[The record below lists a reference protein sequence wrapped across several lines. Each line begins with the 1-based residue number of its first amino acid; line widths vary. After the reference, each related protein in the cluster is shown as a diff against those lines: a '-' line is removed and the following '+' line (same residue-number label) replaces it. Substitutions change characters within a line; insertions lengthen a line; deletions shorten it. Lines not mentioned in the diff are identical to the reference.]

1 METNRKNTIIAGA
14 LYLLGFI
21 AGILSISSAVDDP
34 EYLIK
39 TAANANQTLFAAL
52 FQFVMI
58 VAYLG
63 IAITLYPIVK
73 KCNERLAL
81 GFLSFRIIGTVFILI
96 GVILL
101 LLILTISQ
109 DYIRTGSSNLPMFQL
124 IGGLLRTGR
133 DYVNHIAM
141 IVSLNIG
148 GIMLYLLLYK
158 ARLVPRWLSVWG
170 IIGAILT
177 IIASFLIMFRLIDII
192 TPEYMIM
199 NVPIALQEL
208 TFAIWLIVKGF
219 DRKVIPSM
227 IENKITNAQ
236 VSRLP

>member
-1 METNRKNTIIAGA
+1 METNRKNTIITGV

-21 AGILSISSAVDDP
+21 AGVLSIASAVDDP
-34 EYLIK
+34 EFLIK

-63 IAITLYPIVK
+63 IALTLYPIVK
-73 KCNERLAL
+73 IFNERLAL

-109 DYIRTGSSNLPMFQL
+109 DFIRTGSSNLPMFQI

-170 IIGAILT
+170 IIGAIVT
-177 IIASFLIMFRLIDII
+177 IIASFLIMFGLIDII

-219 DRKVIPSM
+219 NRKVIS
-227 IENKITNAQ
+227 
-236 VSRLP
+236 

>member
-1 METNRKNTIIAGA
+1 METSRKNTIIAGA

-21 AGILSISSAVDDP
+21 AGILSIASAVDDP

-73 KCNERLAL
+73 KFNERLAL

-101 LLILTISQ
+101 LLIMTISQ
-109 DYIRTGSSNLPMFQL
+109 DYVRTGSSNLPMFQL

-158 ARLVPRWLSVWG
+158 ARLVPKWLSVWG
-170 IIGAILT
+170 IIGAIIT

-219 DRKVIPSM
+219 DRKVITSM
-227 IENKITNAQ
+227 NENKITNAQ
-236 VSRLP
+236 YRV

>member
-21 AGILSISSAVDDP
+21 AGILSIASAVDDP

-58 VAYLG
+58 VSYLG
-63 IAITLYPIVK
+63 IAIALYPIVNK
-73 KCNERLAL
+73 FNERLAL

-109 DYIRTGSSNLPMFQL
+109 DYIRTGSSDLPMFQL

-133 DYVNHIAM
+133 DFVNHIAM

-158 ARLVPRWLSVWG
+158 ARIVPRWLSVWG
-170 IIGAILT
+170 IIGAITT

-219 DRKVIPSM
+219 DRKVILSM
-227 IENKITNAQ
+227 TENKITNTQHA
-236 VSRLP
+236 V

>member
-1 METNRKNTIIAGA
+1 MDTNRKNTIIAGA

-21 AGILSISSAVDDP
+21 AGILSIASAVDDP

-63 IAITLYPIVK
+63 IAFTLYPIVK
-73 KCNERLAL
+73 KFNERLAL

-109 DYIRTGSSNLPMFQL
+109 DFVRTGSSNLPMFQL

-170 IIGAILT
+170 IIGAIIT
-177 IIASFLIMFRLIDII
+177 IIASFLIMFGLIDII

-219 DRKVIPSM
+219 DRKIIP
-227 IENKITNAQ
+227 
-236 VSRLP
+236 

>member
-1 METNRKNTIIAGA
+1 
-14 LYLLGFI
+14 
-21 AGILSISSAVDDP
+21 
-34 EYLIK
+34 
-39 TAANANQTLFAAL
+39 
-52 FQFVMI
+52 MI

-63 IAITLYPIVK
+63 IALTLYPIVK
-73 KCNERLAL
+73 KFNERLAL

-109 DYIRTGSSNLPMFQL
+109 DFVKTESSNLSMFQL

-148 GIMLYLLLYK
+148 GIMLYSLLYK

-177 IIASFLIMFRLIDII
+177 IIASFLIMVGLIDII

-219 DRKVIPSM
+219 DRKVIIPVKADEASGGD
-227 IENKITNAQ
+227 
-236 VSRLP
+236 

>member
-1 METNRKNTIIAGA
+1 METTRKNTIIAGA
-14 LYLLGFI
+14 LYILGYI
-21 AGILSISSAVDDP
+21 AGILSIAPAVDGP
-34 EYLIK
+34 GYLIE
-39 TAANANQTLFAAL
+39 TAANANQALFAAL

-58 VAYLG
+58 IAYLG
-63 IAITLYPIVK
+63 IAITLYPMIK
-73 KCNERLAL
+73 KFNGPLAL
-81 GFLSFRIIGTVFILI
+81 GFLSFRIIGAVFILM

-109 DYIRTGSSNLPMFQL
+109 DYVGTGSSNLPMFQL

-148 GIMLYLLLYK
+148 AIMLYVLLYK
-158 ARLVPRWLSVWG
+158 SRLVPRWLSVWG

-177 IIASFLIMFRLIDII
+177 ITASFLIMFQWMDII

-208 TFAIWLIVKGF
+208 TFAIWLIAKGF
-219 DRKVIPSM
+219 DRKIYQQRLK
-227 IENKITNAQ
+227 IE
-236 VSRLP
+236 

>member
-1 METNRKNTIIAGA
+1 
-14 LYLLGFI
+14 LLGFI
-21 AGILSISSAVDDP
+21 AGILSIASAVDDP

-39 TAANANQTLFAAL
+39 TATNVNQTLFAAL

-58 VAYLG
+58 IAYLG
-63 IAITLYPIVK
+63 IAITLYPIIK
-73 KCNERLAL
+73 KFNERLAL
-81 GFLSFRIIGTVFILI
+81 GFLSFRIVGIVFILI
-96 GVILL
+96 GVIII
-101 LLILTISQ
+101 LLILSISQ
-109 DYIRTGSSNLPMFQL
+109 DYVRSGSSNLTMFEL

-148 GIMLYLLLYK
+148 GIMLYLLLFQS
-158 ARLVPRWLSVWG
+158 RLVPRWLSVWG
-170 IIGAILT
+170 IIGAIMT
-177 IIASFLIMFRLIDII
+177 IIASFFIMFRLIDII

-219 DRKVIPSM
+219 DKKV
-227 IENKITNAQ
+227 
-236 VSRLP
+236 LL

>member
-1 METNRKNTIIAGA
+1 MDTIRKNTIIAGA
-14 LYLLGFI
+14 LYLVGFI
-21 AGILSISSAVDDP
+21 AGILSIASAADDP

-63 IAITLYPIVK
+63 IAITLYPIIK
-73 KCNERLAL
+73 KFNERLAL

-109 DYIRTGSSNLPMFQL
+109 DFVRTGSSNLPMFQL
-124 IGGLLRTGR
+124 IGELLRTGR

-158 ARLVPRWLSVWG
+158 ARLVPRWLTVWG
-170 IIGAILT
+170 IVGAIVT
-177 IIASFLIMFRLIDII
+177 IIASFLIMFGLIDII

-199 NVPIALQEL
+199 NVPIVFQEL

-219 DRKVIPSM
+219 DRKLISSM

-236 VSRLP
+236 HMV

>member
-1 METNRKNTIIAGA
+1 MDTNRKNTIIAGA

-21 AGILSISSAVDDP
+21 AGILSIASAVDDP

-39 TAANANQTLFAAL
+39 TAANANQTLLATL

-58 VAYLG
+58 VAFLG
-63 IAITLYPIVK
+63 IAITLYPFVK
-73 KCNERLAL
+73 KIDERLAL

-101 LLILTISQ
+101 LLILSISQ
-109 DYIRTGSSNLPMFQL
+109 EYIRTGSSDLPMFQL

-133 DYVNHIAM
+133 DFVNHIAM

-148 GIMLYLLLYK
+148 GIMLYLVLYK

-170 IIGAILT
+170 IIGAIIT

-199 NVPIALQEL
+199 NIPIAFQEL

-219 DRKVIPSM
+219 DRKVILSM
-227 IENKITNAQ
+227 TEKK
-236 VSRLP
+236 

>member
-1 METNRKNTIIAGA
+1 METNRKNTIITGA

-21 AGILSISSAVDDP
+21 AGVLSIASAVDDP
-34 EYLIK
+34 EFLIK

-63 IAITLYPIVK
+63 IALTLYPIVK
-73 KCNERLAL
+73 IFNERLAL

-109 DYIRTGSSNLPMFQL
+109 DFIRTGSSNLPMFQI

-170 IIGAILT
+170 IIGAIVT
-177 IIASFLIMFRLIDII
+177 IIASFLIMFGLIDII

-219 DRKVIPSM
+219 NRKVIS
-227 IENKITNAQ
+227 
-236 VSRLP
+236 

>member
-1 METNRKNTIIAGA
+1 MDTNRKNTIIAGV

-21 AGILSISSAVDDP
+21 AGILSIASAVDDP

-39 TAANANQTLFAAL
+39 TAANVNQTLFAAL

-58 VAYLG
+58 IAYLG

-73 KCNERLAL
+73 KFNERLAL

-96 GVILL
+96 GVMLL

-109 DYIRTGSSNLPMFQL
+109 DYVRTGSSNLSMFQL
-124 IGGLLRTGR
+124 IGGLLRAGR

-158 ARLVPRWLSVWG
+158 ARLVPKWLSVWG
-170 IIGAILT
+170 IIGAIMT
-177 IIASFLIMFRLIDII
+177 IIASFLIMFRLIEII

-199 NVPIALQEL
+199 NAPIALQEL

-219 DRKVIPSM
+219 DRKVISLM

-236 VSRLP
+236 

>member
-1 METNRKNTIIAGA
+1 MDTNRKNTIIAGA
-14 LYLLGFI
+14 LCLLGFI
-21 AGILSISSAVDDP
+21 SGILSIAYAVDDP

-39 TAANANQTLFAAL
+39 TAANVNQTLFAAL

-58 VAYLG
+58 IAYLG
-63 IAITLYPIVK
+63 IAIILYPIIK
-73 KCNERLAL
+73 KFNERLAL

-96 GVILL
+96 GVIIL

-109 DYIRTGSSNLPMFQL
+109 DYVREENSNLSMFQL
-124 IGGLLRTGR
+124 IGGLLRTSR

-158 ARLVPRWLSVWG
+158 ARLVPTWLSVWG
-170 IIGAILT
+170 IIGAIMT
-177 IIASFLIMFRLIDII
+177 ITASFLIMFRLIDII

-208 TFAIWLIVKGF
+208 TFAIWLIFKGF
-219 DRKVIPSM
+219 DKKVLSSLTDK
-227 IENKITNAQ
+227 N
-236 VSRLP
+236 

>member
-1 METNRKNTIIAGA
+1 METNRKNTIIAGS
-14 LYLLGFI
+14 LYLVGFI
-21 AGILSISSAVDDP
+21 AGILSIASAVDSP

-58 VAYLG
+58 IAYLG
-63 IAITLYPIVK
+63 IALTLYPIVK
-73 KCNERLAL
+73 KFNERLAL
-81 GFLSFRIIGTVFILI
+81 GFLCFRIIGTVFILI

-109 DYIRTGSSNLPMFQL
+109 EYILSGSSNFPMFQL
-124 IGGLLRTGR
+124 IGKLLQTSR

-148 GIMLYLLLYK
+148 GIMLYLLLFN

-170 IIGAILT
+170 IIGAIIT
-177 IIASFLIMFRLIDII
+177 IIASFLIMFKLIGII

-199 NVPIALQEL
+199 NIPIALQEL
-208 TFAIWLIVKGF
+208 FFAIWLIVKGF
-219 DRKVIPSM
+219 DRNVIP
-227 IENKITNAQ
+227 T
-236 VSRLP
+236 